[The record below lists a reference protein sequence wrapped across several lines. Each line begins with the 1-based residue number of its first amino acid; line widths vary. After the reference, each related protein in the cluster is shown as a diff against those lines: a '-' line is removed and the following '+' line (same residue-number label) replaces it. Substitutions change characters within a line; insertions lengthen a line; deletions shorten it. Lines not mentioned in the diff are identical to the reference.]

1 MLGTYYWSGLL
12 SSYLLFSLERLE
24 IGLELSLE
32 IDGETSSGISFI
44 LLLNSFEFPLYK
56 PNSLKKSFGCASLLV
71 NDSLIKFN
79 FGFEIGC
86 GSGSSGK
93 STGTNYYAYAYVFYF
108 LAKKSANFEN
118 SLFFSGTGNR
128 KLKR

>member
-1 MLGTYYWSGLL
+1 MLGAYYWSGLL

-24 IGLELSLE
+24 IGFELSLE

-56 PNSLKKSFGCASLLV
+56 PNSLKISFGYASLLV
-71 NDSLIKFN
+71 SDSLVKFN
-79 FGFEIGC
+79 FGFGIVYGN
-86 GSGSSGK
+86 GSSGK

-118 SLFFSGTGNR
+118 SLFFSGTGKR